1 MIRFDSDYIEGA
13 HESILKRLSETNNE
27 QLPGYGTDH
36 HTDTAKA
43 YIRELCDSD
52 VDVHFMVGGT
62 QANMTIIA
70 SMLRPHQGVIAP
82 DSGHISGHETG
93 AIESTG
99 HKVLEIANEHGKIN
113 AEQARHFVEGHW
125 NDPTHEHMPQPKM
138 VYISQPTESGT
149 LYSRQELEQ
158 LRAACTE
165 NNLYLMV
172 DGARLGYALASRD
185 NDTSI
190 RDLAGLCDVFY
201 IGGTKVGA
209 LFGEAIVITNDDIKP
224 DFRYIMKQKGGML
237 AKGRLLGIQFEVLFE
252 DGLYFEIS
260 KHAIEMAHRLT
271 EAFEKKHIEMY
282 APASTN
288 QIFPILTSAQID
300 ALKSKYAFHI
310 WEEIDG
316 TRKAI
321 RLCTSWSTTME
332 DVDALIADI
341 KKL

>member
-36 HTDTAKA
+36 HTETAKA
-43 YIRELCDSD
+43 YIRDLCGVDA
-52 VDVHFMVGGT
+52 DVHFMVGGT

-70 SMLRPHQGVIAP
+70 SMLRTHQGVIAP
-82 DSGHISGHETG
+82 DSGHIAGHETG
-93 AIESTG
+93 AIESVG
-99 HKVLEIANEHGKIN
+99 HKVLEIENSDGKIN
-113 AEQARHFVEGHW
+113 AEQVRSFAEGHW

-149 LYSRQELEQ
+149 LYSRQELED
-158 LRAACTE
+158 LREICTE

-190 RDLAGLCDVFY
+190 RDLASLCDVFY

-209 LFGEAIVITNDDIKP
+209 LFGEAIVITNDNIKP
-224 DFRYIMKQKGGML
+224 DFRYIMKQKGGLL

-252 DGLYFEIS
+252 NGLYFEIS
-260 KHAIEMAHRLT
+260 KHAIEMAHRLA
-271 EAFEKKHIEMY
+271 EAFEKKAIEMY

-288 QIFPILTSAQID
+288 QIFPILTDTQID
-300 ALKSKYAFHI
+300 VLQSKYAFHV
-310 WEEIDG
+310 WEEID
-316 TRKAI
+316 TARKAI
-321 RLCTSWSTTME
+321 RLCTSWSTTSD
-332 DVDALIADI
+332 DVDALISDI
-341 KKL
+341 EKL